1 MGKLIQGINGPFTGK
16 VGPAV
21 GSSWMG
27 INVIRSLPSRRTRPF
42 TPGELAQQMK
52 FKLLTAFLLR
62 VMPLMNI
69 TFKNLAVR
77 MTGFNKGYSYNIKNV
92 FTGEYPN
99 LSIDYS
105 LVLLS
110 RGDLPNAGS
119 PSAISSLPNRLEF
132 SWTDNTR
139 QGKALQTDKAF
150 VAAFCEEK
158 NDWKYELNVADRS
171 TGRYSLDLKVFS
183 GKSVHGYIG
192 FLSSDGTE
200 VSDSIY
206 TGIIQIQ
213 NEHIS

>member
-1 MGKLIQGINGPFTGK
+1 MGKLIKGIYGPFTGK

-27 INVIRSLPSRRTRPF
+27 LNVIRSLPSRRTRPF
-42 TPGELAQQMK
+42 TPGELAQQMR
-52 FKLLTAFLLR
+52 FKLMTGFLLR
-62 VMPLMNI
+62 VMPLLNI

-119 PSAISSLPNRLEF
+119 PSATSSAPGMLDF
-132 SWTDNTR
+132 SWIDNTGK
-139 QGKALQTDKAF
+139 GKAQKTDKAF
-150 VAAFCEEK
+150 VAAYFVEK
-158 NDWKYELNVADRS
+158 NNWQYDLDVADRS
-171 TGRYSLDLKVFS
+171 DGGYSFDVKHFS
-183 GKSVHGYIG
+183 GKTVHTYIG
-192 FLSSDGTE
+192 FISRDGTE

-206 TGIIQIQ
+206 TGIVEIQKE
-213 NEHIS
+213 NMV